1 MNPATEADALN
12 LATGFCAL
20 VDTLEDTCGLE
31 EAEGCTEVVLFPPF
45 PFISKVKDIV
55 QEKGVTVGAQ
65 QVYYEDK
72 GAFTGSV
79 AASMVKSVGCEYVLC
94 GHSERRTLFSDSD
107 VNINAKVKKVSLVTQ
122 VGRHIIQATIIKL
135 YCKTNK
141 KNGWGVWNDLSM

>member
-20 VDTLEDTCGLE
+20 VDTLEDTCGLD
-31 EAEGCTEVVLFPPF
+31 EAEDCTEVVLFPPF

-94 GHSERRTLFSDSD
+94 GHSERRTLFSDTD
-107 VNINAKVKKVSLVTQ
+107 VNINSKVKKVSFTLQ
-122 VGRHIIQATIIKL
+122 VVGVKYYTNNNYQDDIAKHKHKKWMGRL
-135 YCKTNK
+135 E
-141 KNGWGVWNDLSM
+141 

>member
-1 MNPATEADALN
+1 MKMNPATEADALN

-20 VDTLEDTCGLE
+20 VDTLEDTCGLD
-31 EAEGCTEVVLFPPF
+31 EAEDCTEVVLFPPF

-94 GHSERRTLFSDSD
+94 GHSERRTLFSDTD
-107 VNINAKVKKVSLVTQ
+107 VNINSKVKKVSLTLQNGKKYCTQ
-122 VGRHIIQATIIKL
+122 KQTIIKMIL
-135 YCKTNK
+135 QNTNTR
-141 KNGWGVWNDLSM
+141 NGWGG